1 MQVGKLALIIAAFAF
16 AVPETI
22 CAFAFVGHPVYAR
35 ARLSP
40 SSSPV
45 LSSKEKLSD
54 IDEMCIE
61 NVAEFCLEAEC
72 DIEEYEALVNQ

>member
-1 MQVGKLALIIAAFAF
+1 MQVGKLAFIVAAFAF
-16 AVPETI
+16 AVPEPT
-22 CAFAFVGHPVYAR
+22 CAFAFVGHPVQAR
-35 ARLSP
+35 ARP
-40 SSSPV
+40 SSSSSPA
-45 LSSKEKLSD
+45 LSSKVKLSD